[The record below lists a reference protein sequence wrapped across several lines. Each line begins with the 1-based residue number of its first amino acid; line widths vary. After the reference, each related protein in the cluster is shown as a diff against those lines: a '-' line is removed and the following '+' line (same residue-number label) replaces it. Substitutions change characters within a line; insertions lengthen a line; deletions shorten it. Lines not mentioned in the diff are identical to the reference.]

1 MNATADFQADEE
13 TDLGLV
19 GACVILGVCFLVGT
33 PGNLLVV
40 WTILKHVKQR
50 SHTVR
55 LILHLAVADLLV
67 LVTLPLW
74 IYSLARS
81 WVFGEAACKAM
92 VYIINACMY
101 SSVFIITTM
110 SVERF
115 LAVRYPFASVVWR
128 RRQALNKVL
137 LMIWTASFLLSIP
150 VIVTHTLEEVQGQ
163 NQCLFREYET
173 DTQEAVLLILESL
186 IGFVIPFFTLL
197 VCYGCLFSR
206 IVQMNFKSKRKS
218 TVLICS
224 VVVMFALCWIPYHA
238 GNFLALIS
246 LALKHSDHDMAKS
259 LEDACTT
266 MTIIAGALAFI
277 SSSVNPV
284 LYVFA
289 ARTFRTSLRETG
301 IQKLFQHLS
310 SAGSGEG
317 NKELSFVSK
326 RQNSHTTNSQ
336 CLTDSKVP
344 VDVAMESSI
353 ITSD

>member
-1 MNATADFQADEE
+1 MNATAYLQADEE
-13 TDLGLV
+13 TELGLV
-19 GACVILGVCFLVGT
+19 GASVILGVCFLVGT

-50 SHTVR
+50 SHTVL

-67 LVTLPLW
+67 LITLPLW
-74 IYSLARS
+74 IYSLTQS

-101 SSVFIITTM
+101 SSVFIITIM

-115 LAVRYPFASVVWR
+115 LAVRYPFASAGWR

-137 LMIWTASFLLSIP
+137 LMIWIASFLLSIP
-150 VIVTHTLEEVQGQ
+150 VIVTHTLDEVHGQ
-163 NQCLFREYET
+163 KQCLFREYET
-173 DTQEAVLLILESL
+173 VTQEAVLLILESL
-186 IGFVIPFFTLL
+186 IGFVIPFVTLL
-197 VCYGCLFSR
+197 ICYGCLFSR
-206 IVQMNFKSKRKS
+206 IAQMNFKSKRKS

-224 VVVMFALCWIPYHA
+224 VVVMFALCWIPHHVV
-238 GNFLALIS
+238 NLIS
-246 LALKHSDHDMAKS
+246 LISLTVKHSNPDMAES
-259 LEDACTT
+259 LEDARNT
-266 MTIIAGALAFI
+266 MTFIAGALAFI

-289 ARTFRTSLRETG
+289 ARTFRSSLRETG

-310 SAGSGEG
+310 SAVSGEG

-326 RQNSHTTNSQ
+326 RQSSHTTNSQ

-344 VDVAMESSI
+344 MDVAMESCIS
-353 ITSD
+353 TSD

>member
-1 MNATADFQADEE
+1 MNATASFQEDEE
-13 TDLGLV
+13 TELGLA

-50 SHTVR
+50 SHTVL

-101 SSVFIITTM
+101 SSVFIITVM

-115 LAVRYPFASVVWR
+115 LAVRYPFASIGWKK
-128 RRQALNKVL
+128 RQALNKVL
-137 LMIWTASFLLSIP
+137 LIIWMASFLLSIP
-150 VIVTHTLEEVQGQ
+150 IIETQTLGDVHGQ
-163 NQCLFREYET
+163 NQCLFREYES
-173 DTQEAVLLILESL
+173 DAKEAVFLTLESL

-218 TVLICS
+218 TGLICG
-224 VVVMFALCWIPYHA
+224 VVVMFGLCWIPYHV
-238 GNFLALIS
+238 GNFLSLIS
-246 LALKHSDHDMAKS
+246 LAVKHSNPVVAES
-259 LEDACTT
+259 LEEACTT

-289 ARTFRTSLRETG
+289 ARTFRSSLRETG
-301 IQKLFQHLS
+301 IQKLFQHMS
-310 SAGSGEG
+310 SAVLGEG

-326 RQNSHTTNSQ
+326 RQSSHTTNSQ
-336 CLTDSKVP
+336 CLMDSKAP
-344 VDVAMESSI
+344 VDTTMESCIS
-353 ITSD
+353 TSD

>member
-1 MNATADFQADEE
+1 MNATAYFQADEE
-13 TDLGLV
+13 TELGLV
-19 GACVILGVCFLVGT
+19 GAAVILGVCFLVGT

-40 WTILKHVKQR
+40 WTIVKHVKQR
-50 SHTVR
+50 SHTVL

-67 LVTLPLW
+67 LITLPLW
-74 IYSLARS
+74 IYSLVCS

-92 VYIINACMY
+92 VYIINVCMY

-137 LMIWTASFLLSIP
+137 LMIWIASFLLSIP
-150 VIVTHTLEEVQGQ
+150 VIVTHTLGEDYGE

-173 DTQEAVLLILESL
+173 AAQEAVLLILESL
-186 IGFVIPFFTLL
+186 VGFVIPFFTLL

-206 IVQMNFKSKRKS
+206 IAQMNFKSKRKS
-218 TVLICS
+218 TFLICS
-224 VVVMFALCWIPYHA
+224 VVVMFALCWIPHHV
-238 GNFLALIS
+238 GNLLSLIS
-246 LALKHSDHDMAKS
+246 LALKHSDPSMANS
-259 LEDACTT
+259 LEDTCTT
-266 MTIIAGALAFI
+266 MTFIAGALTFI

-289 ARTFRTSLRETG
+289 ARTFRSSLRETG

-310 SAGSGEG
+310 SAASGEG

-326 RQNSHTTNSQ
+326 RQSSHNTNSQ

-344 VDVAMESSI
+344 EDVAMESCI
-353 ITSD
+353 NTSD